1 VIEMLGNFMVA
12 KVALS
17 STSYN
22 YDIEYSYSV
31 SKELEDKIKAGM
43 RVLVPFGRGNRKRIG
58 FVTRTYFKDY
68 FDPALKPI
76 LNVIDDSPCVNDEM
90 MKIILWLKENTF
102 CTYFEA
108 LSTVIP
114 RGLGI
119 NFNLKY
125 SLTGKIPDQSLTDD
139 EAIILGKLQ
148 NASTSKEFDQIIEKI
163 IDSENRKYL
172 SSLTEKGF
180 LTENNEFKRNV
191 GDETVRM
198 VRLTDKYLTEN
209 FPVKLSQKQ
218 NQIIEM
224 LEECE
229 CASIKEIC
237 YLCNV
242 TSSVIKALVKK
253 DVLTVYDY
261 VVLRTP
267 ITQEFEAQS
276 PKDIILSEEQNMAF
290 EGIKELIDSN
300 KPAGALLHGVTGSGK
315 TSVFVKLI
323 DYTLKINKTVILL
336 VPEISLTPQ
345 MVAKFKSLFGNSIAV
360 MHSNLSLG
368 QRVDEYKRIKSGDA
382 KIVIGTRSAVFAP
395 LENIGLI
402 IMDEEG
408 ERTYKS
414 ESSPRYHAR
423 DVAIQRCGY
432 HNAILLL
439 ASATPSIE
447 SYYYA
452 QTGRYKLFELKER
465 YSKSELP
472 NVVIV
477 DMQLEAQNGNNSI
490 FSNELIRKI
499 NENLEKKEQTIL
511 LLNRRGYHTYISCL
525 DCREPLAC
533 PYCNIPLTYH
543 KANGQLM
550 CHYCGY
556 SRPLEEKCEKCGS
569 THLRPTGAGTQKL
582 EDEIERLFPTAR
594 VLRMDADTTYSRY
607 SYEKNFTDFGDG
619 KYDIMV
625 GTQMIA
631 KGLDFPNVTLVGV
644 LSLDKALFTGDFRSY
659 ERTFSLITQVV
670 GRSGRGEKKGIAFIQ
685 TYVPEHYVL
694 NLAAEQDY
702 KGFYEEEIALR
713 KVLTYPPFC
722 DICVIGLS
730 SIVESEVAKASQE
743 VINIIKQEISEQ
755 NLKIPLRV
763 LGPSKCTLGKINN
776 KFRYRVIIKCR
787 NSSQFRKLISEVLI
801 KASKNKLFSNTSIY
815 ADINGDIGL

>member
-1 VIEMLGNFMVA
+1 MLGNFMVA

-22 YDIEYSYSV
+22 YDIEYSYSI

>member
-1 VIEMLGNFMVA
+1 MLGNFMVA

-22 YDIEYSYSV
+22 YDMEYSYFI
-31 SKELEDKIKAGM
+31 SKELEDKIQAGM

-76 LNVIDDSPCVNDEM
+76 LSVIDSTPCVNEEL
-90 MKIILWLKENTF
+90 MKIIFWLKENTF

-108 LSTVIP
+108 LSSVIP

-119 NFNLKY
+119 NFNTKY
-125 SLTGKIPDQSLTDD
+125 SLSDKDVDLSL
-139 EAIILGKLQ
+139 EPAEIEFIKSLK
-148 NASTSKEFDQIIEKI
+148 NSVSKEFDKLIENAVENDNRKIIE
-163 IDSENRKYL
+163 
-172 SSLTEKGF
+172 SLVEKGY
-180 LTENNEFKRNV
+180 LVESNEFKRNV

-198 VRLTDKYLTEN
+198 VRLSDRYASESFPIKLTN
-209 FPVKLSQKQ
+209 KQ
-218 NQIIEM
+218 NTIIEM
-224 LEECE
+224 LEECG
-229 CASIKEIC
+229 CASVKEIC

-242 TSSVIKALVKK
+242 TSSVINALVKK
-253 DVLTVYDY
+253 EVLTVYDY
-261 VVLRTP
+261 EVLRTP
-267 ITQEFEAQS
+267 VTNEYEAQN
-276 PKDIILSEEQNMAF
+276 PDDIILSDEQKQAF
-290 EGIKELIDSN
+290 EGIKELISLN
-300 KPAGALLHGVTGSGK
+300 KAGGALLHGITGSGK

-323 DYTLKINKTVILL
+323 EYTLKINKTVILL
-336 VPEISLTPQ
+336 IPEISLTPQ
-345 MVAKFKSLFGNSIAV
+345 MVAKFRALFGETIAV
-360 MHSNLSLG
+360 IHSNLSLG

-414 ESSPRYHAR
+414 EASPRYHAR
-423 DVAIQRCGY
+423 DAAIQRCGY
-432 HNAILLL
+432 HNALLLL
-439 ASATPSIE
+439 ASATPSVE
-447 SYYYA
+447 SYYFA
-452 QTGRYKLFELKER
+452 LNGRYKLFELKER
-465 YSKSELP
+465 YSNAVLP
-472 NVVIV
+472 QVVIV

-490 FSNELIRKI
+490 FSNELINKI
-499 NENLEKKEQTIL
+499 NENIEKKEQTIL

-533 PYCNIPLTYH
+533 PYCSIPLTYH
-543 KANGQLM
+543 KPNGMLM

-556 SRPLEEKCEKCGS
+556 SRQLEDKCEKCGS
-569 THLRPTGAGTQKL
+569 THLHPTGVGTQKL

-607 SYEKNFTDFGDG
+607 SYEKNFNDFGNG
-619 KYDIMV
+619 KYDIMI

-644 LSLDKALFTGDFRSY
+644 LSLDKALHTGDFRSY

-670 GRSGRGEKKGIAFIQ
+670 GRSGRGDKEGLAFIQ
-685 TYVPEHYVL
+685 TFVPDHYVL
-694 NLAAEQDY
+694 NLAAQQDY
-702 KGFYEEEIALR
+702 KGFFEEEIALR

-730 SIVESEVAKASQE
+730 SLVESEVLKASEE
-743 VINIIKQEISEQ
+743 VIKILKKEISLQ
-755 NLKIPLRV
+755 QLKIPLRV

-776 KFRYRVIIKCR
+776 KFRYRIIIKCR
-787 NSSQFRKLISEVLI
+787 NSSKFRKLISEVLI
-801 KASKNKLFSNTSIY
+801 KSSKNKLFSNTSIY

>member
-1 VIEMLGNFMVA
+1 MLGNFMVA

-22 YDIEYSYSV
+22 YDIEYSYSI

-787 NSSQFRKLISEVLI
+787 NSSQFRKLISDVLI

>member
-1 VIEMLGNFMVA
+1 MLGNFMVA

-22 YDIEYSYSV
+22 YDIEYSYSI
-31 SKELEDKIKAGM
+31 SKEYEDKIKAGM

-76 LNVIDDSPCVNDEM
+76 LSVIDDSPCVNEEM

-125 SLTGKIPDQSLTDD
+125 SLTGKIPDQSLSD
-139 EAIILGKLQ
+139 EEASILGKLQ
-148 NASTSKEFDQIIEKI
+148 NTGTSKEFDKMIEKI
-163 IDSENRKYL
+163 TDSEERIYL
-172 SSLTEKGF
+172 SSLVEKGF
-180 LTENNEFKRNV
+180 LAENNEFKRNV
-191 GDETVRM
+191 GDETVKM
-198 VRLTDKYLTEN
+198 VRLSDKYLTEN

-253 DVLTVYDY
+253 EVLTIYDY
-261 VVLRTP
+261 EVLRTP
-267 ITQEFEAQS
+267 ITQEYEAQN
-276 PKDIILSEEQNMAF
+276 PKDIVLSEEQSSAF
-290 EGIKELIDSN
+290 EGIKELIDLN
-300 KPAGALLHGVTGSGK
+300 KATGALLHGVTGSGK

-345 MVAKFKSLFGNSIAV
+345 MVAKFRSLFGNSIAV

-368 QRVDEYKRIKSGDA
+368 QRVDEYKRVKSGDA

-432 HNAILLL
+432 HNAVLLL

-447 SYYYA
+447 SYYYV
-452 QTGRYKLFELKER
+452 QIGRYKLFELNER

-472 NVVIV
+472 EVVIV

-499 NENLEKKEQTIL
+499 NDNLEKKEQTIL

-533 PYCNIPLTYH
+533 PYCSIPLTYH
-543 KANGQLM
+543 KPNRQLM

-607 SYEKNFTDFGDG
+607 SYEKNFTDFGEG

-801 KASKNKLFSNTSIY
+801 KASKNRLFSNTSIY

>member
-1 VIEMLGNFMVA
+1 MLGNFMVA

-22 YDIEYSYSV
+22 YDMEYSYFI
-31 SKELEDKIKAGM
+31 SKELEDRIQAGM

-76 LNVIDDSPCVNDEM
+76 LSVIDSTPCVNEEL
-90 MKIILWLKENTF
+90 MKIIFWLNENTF

-108 LSTVIP
+108 LSSVIP

-119 NFNLKY
+119 NFNTKY
-125 SLTGKIPDQSLTDD
+125 SLCDKDIDLSLEPT
-139 EAIILGKLQ
+139 EIEFIKSLR
-148 NASTSKEFDQIIEKI
+148 NSASSKEFDKLIENAIENDKRKIIE
-163 IDSENRKYL
+163 
-172 SSLTEKGF
+172 SLVEKGY
-180 LTENNEFKRNV
+180 LVESNEFKRNV

-198 VRLTDKYLTEN
+198 VRLSDRYASESFPIKLTN
-209 FPVKLSQKQ
+209 KQ
-218 NQIIEM
+218 NTIIEM
-224 LEECE
+224 LEECG
-229 CASIKEIC
+229 CASVKEIS

-242 TSSVIKALVKK
+242 TSSVINALVKK

-261 VVLRTP
+261 EILRTP
-267 ITQEFEAQS
+267 VTSEYEAQN
-276 PKDIILSEEQNMAF
+276 PDDIILSDEQMKAF
-290 EGIKELIDSN
+290 GGIKELISIN
-300 KPAGALLHGVTGSGK
+300 KAGGALLHGITGSGK

-323 DYTLKINKTVILL
+323 DYTLKMDKTVILMI
-336 VPEISLTPQ
+336 PEISLTPQ
-345 MVAKFKSLFGNSIAV
+345 MVAKFRALFGETIAV
-360 MHSNLSLG
+360 IHSNLSLG

-395 LENIGLI
+395 LKNIGLI

-414 ESSPRYHAR
+414 EASPRYHAR

-432 HNAILLL
+432 HNALLLL

-452 QTGRYKLFELKER
+452 LNGRYKLFELKER
-465 YSKSELP
+465 YSNSVLP
-472 NVVIV
+472 QVVIV

-490 FSNELIRKI
+490 FSYELINKI
-499 NENLEKKEQTIL
+499 NENIEKKEQTIL

-533 PYCNIPLTYH
+533 PYCSIPLTYH
-543 KANGQLM
+543 KPNGMLM

-556 SRPLEEKCEKCGS
+556 SRHLEDKCEKCGS
-569 THLRPTGAGTQKL
+569 THLHPTGVGTQKL

-607 SYEKNFTDFGDG
+607 SYEKNFNDFGDG
-619 KYDIMV
+619 KYDIMI

-631 KGLDFPNVTLVGV
+631 KGLDFPNVTLVGI
-644 LSLDKALFTGDFRSY
+644 LSLDKALYTGDFRSY

-670 GRSGRGEKKGIAFIQ
+670 GRSGRGDKEGLAFIQ
-685 TYVPEHYVL
+685 TFVPDHYVL
-694 NLAAEQDY
+694 NLAADQDY
-702 KGFYEEEIALR
+702 KGFFEEEIALR

-730 SIVESEVAKASQE
+730 SLVECEVLKASEE
-743 VINIIKQEISEQ
+743 VIKILKKEISLQ
-755 NLKIPLRV
+755 QLKIPLRV

-776 KFRYRVIIKCR
+776 KFRYRIIIKCR
-787 NSSQFRKLISEVLI
+787 NSTKFRKLISEVLI
-801 KASKNKLFSNTSIY
+801 KSSKNKLFSNTSIY

>member
-1 VIEMLGNFMVA
+1 MLGNFMVA

-17 STSYN
+17 SASYN
-22 YDIEYSYSV
+22 YDMEYSYFI
-31 SKELEDKIKAGM
+31 SKDLEDKVQAGM

-58 FVTRTYFKDY
+58 FVTRTYYKDY

-76 LNVIDDSPCVNDEM
+76 LSVIDLTPCVNEEM
-90 MKIILWLKENTF
+90 MKIIFLLKENTF

-119 NFNLKY
+119 NFNTKY
-125 SLTGKIPDQSLTDD
+125 SLCDKEIDLSLEPDEIELIKALKDTS
-139 EAIILGKLQ
+139 
-148 NASTSKEFDQIIEKI
+148 SSKEFDNIIEYAVENEKRKL
-163 IDSENRKYL
+163 IDSL
-172 SSLTEKGF
+172 VEKGF
-180 LTENNEFKRNV
+180 LVESNEFKRNV

-198 VRLTDKYLTEN
+198 VRLSDRYAQESFPIKLTN
-209 FPVKLSQKQ
+209 KQ
-218 NQIIEM
+218 NTIIEM
-224 LEECE
+224 LEECG
-229 CASIKEIC
+229 CASVKEIC

-242 TSSVIKALVKK
+242 TSSVINALVKK
-253 DVLTVYDY
+253 EVLTVYDY
-261 VVLRTP
+261 EVLRTP
-267 ITQEFEAQS
+267 ITQEYEVQR
-276 PKDIILSEEQNMAF
+276 PDDIVLSEEQNNAF
-290 EGIKELIDSN
+290 NGLKELISSN
-300 KPAGALLHGVTGSGK
+300 KAGGALLHGVTGSGK

-323 DYTLKINKTVILL
+323 DYTLKMNKTVILL
-336 VPEISLTPQ
+336 IPEISLTPQ
-345 MVAKFKSLFGNSIAV
+345 MVAKFRSLFGEAIAV
-360 MHSNLSLG
+360 IHSNLSLG

-414 ESSPRYHAR
+414 EASPRYHAR
-423 DVAIQRCGY
+423 DVAIQRCG
-432 HNAILLL
+432 HHKALLLL

-447 SYYYA
+447 SYFYA
-452 QTGRYKLFELKER
+452 QNGRYNLFELKER
-465 YSKSELP
+465 YSNASLP
-472 NVVIV
+472 QVVIV
-477 DMQLEAQNGNNSI
+477 DMQLEAQNGNTSI
-490 FSNELIRKI
+490 FSNELIKKI
-499 NENLEKKEQTIL
+499 NENIEKKEQTIL

-525 DCREPLAC
+525 DCREPLDC
-533 PYCNIPLTYH
+533 PYCSIPLTYH
-543 KANGQLM
+543 KPNGLLM

-556 SRPLEEKCEKCGS
+556 SRQLEEKCEKCGS
-569 THLRPTGAGTQKL
+569 THLRPTGVGTQKL

-607 SYEKNFTDFGDG
+607 SYEKNFNDFRSG
-619 KYDIMV
+619 KYDIMI

-644 LSLDKALFTGDFRSY
+644 LSLDKALYTGDFRSY

-670 GRSGRGEKKGIAFIQ
+670 GRSGRGDKEGLAFIQ
-685 TYVPEHYVL
+685 TFVPDHYVL

-702 KGFYEEEIALR
+702 KGFFEEEIALR

-730 SIVESEVAKASQE
+730 SLVESEVAKSSEE
-743 VINIIKQEISEQ
+743 VIKILKKEISLQ
-755 NLKIPLRV
+755 QLNIPLRV

-776 KFRYRVIIKCR
+776 KFRYRIIIKCR
-787 NSSQFRKLISEVLI
+787 NSSKFRKLISEVLI
-801 KASKNKLFSNTSIY
+801 KSSKNRLFSNTSIY

>member
-1 VIEMLGNFMVA
+1 MLGNFMVA

-22 YDIEYSYSV
+22 YDIEYSYSI

-242 TSSVIKALVKK
+242 TSSVIKSLVKK

-702 KGFYEEEIALR
+702 KGFYEEEITLR